1 MRKINKSIIIVLVI
15 LSSLFLISC
24 KKKNY
29 IVVFDYNYNH
39 ILSTQEVKEGEK
51 AILPSNPTRDRYYFR
66 GWYLDSSFTK
76 SFDENMQI
84 KENTTLYA
92 LWEGA
97 YKHTIRYNLNGGT
110 VEGELTEEFV
120 DANDVTLPIPT
131 KPNYEFIGWFEN
143 GTLITKLEN
152 RDYFLNAKYS
162 ALYGTVEA
170 LIMSPI
176 REQSVIHKDITYKIV
191 GGEELKLDMYLPAL
205 EAGKTTPVIFMY
217 FGGGFIGGDKSQVA
231 SESGGGYIQGIFD
244 YVLDNNI
251 AVIIPNY
258 RLSNG
263 NTVLYPSPVED
274 ALDAVRFCVK
284 NSTALGIDVHNM
296 GAIGYSSGAYMALM
310 TAFAQDTFFGDP
322 SLKNEVYRMKYVVDL
337 FAPSYYDKSDISAIP
352 LRGRIMLTTFFGGEI
367 FLPETDFSNA
377 FPSTYV
383 GANSPSVFIVHG
395 NADSLVPVGQS
406 IKFYNLLQEK
416 KIESKILL
424 VDGADHMLTLADG
437 YTSTSLS
444 IQEVYNIV
452 GAFIV
457 EEANE

>member
-1 MRKINKSIIIVLVI
+1 MRKIYKSIIIVLVI
-15 LSSLFLISC
+15 LSSLFLFSC

-51 AILPSNPTRDRYYFR
+51 AILPTTPTRDRYYFR

-120 DANDVTLPIPT
+120 DANEVTLPTPT
-131 KPNYEFIGWFEN
+131 KPNYEFIGWYEN
-143 GTLITKLEN
+143 GVEITKLEN

-296 GAIGYSSGAYMALM
+296 GAIGYSAGAYMALM
-310 TAFAQDTFFGDP
+310 SAFAQDNFFGDP

-416 KIESKILL
+416 KIESEILL
-424 VDGADHMLTLADG
+424 VDGADHMLTLAEG

-457 EEANE
+457 EEANK